1 MLKEN
6 SNNFRNIHRLLDLA
20 TLVLAWFLSYL
31 IRFYFLPDAQQGLF
45 GQFTIIFTILVVVSA
60 YVFEKNNLYTS
71 FRLKSLLF
79 EITQIT
85 KSNFSVFIILIFA
98 LYFLKDQKIS
108 RIHLSLYL
116 LVSTILLVLS
126 RVIKHN
132 ILSTLRSKGRNI
144 RYVKILGNSNSVDEY
159 KLLIKKHKECGIK
172 ITEKENEADAIILG
186 YAHDE
191 QDKLNSFLK
200 KNYNSVKQI
209 SILPDLPFSVVG
221 DEITDFDGLSVI
233 HLNQPSFSTIELV
246 LKRFIDLTASTVGML
261 LISPILIM
269 VSICVK
275 LSSEGPILYGQE
287 RIGLDGKKFKMW
299 KFRSMR
305 VAKKDEDLTT
315 WSSKNDPRKTKVGDF
330 IRKTSIDELPQ
341 LWNILVGDMSLVGP
355 RPERPHFV
363 EQFKDEI
370 PNYMLR
376 HKMKAGLTGWAQING
391 WRGDTSLE
399 KRIEC
404 DIYYIKN
411 WSIWLDVKII
421 LITFVKGFVNKNAY

>member
-6 SNNFRNIHRLLDLA
+6 SSKFRSIHRLMDLSI
-20 TLVLAWFLSYL
+20 LILSWVLAYL
-31 IRFYFLPDAQQGLF
+31 IRFYILPDGQQGLF
-45 GQFTIIFTILVVVSA
+45 GQFTILLTILIVVSA
-60 YVFEKNNLYTS
+60 YVFEKNKLYTS

-79 EITQIT
+79 EITQVT
-85 KSNFSVFIILIFA
+85 KSNFTVFIILIFA

-108 RIHLSLYL
+108 RIHLGIFLM
-116 LVSTILLVLS
+116 VSTVMLVLS

-132 ILSTLRSKGRNI
+132 ILSSLRSRGKNL
-144 RYVKILGNSNSVDEY
+144 RYVQLLGNGDSVEQY
-159 KLLIKKHKECGIK
+159 KRLIKKHKECGIK
-172 ITEKENEADAIILG
+172 ITEDESKADAVILG
-186 YAHDE
+186 YALDE
-191 QDKLNSFLK
+191 QAKLKDFLK

-209 SILPDLPFSVVG
+209 SILPDLPFSVLG

-233 HLNQPSFSTIELV
+233 HLNQPTFPIIELSLKRIIDLIASTI
-246 LKRFIDLTASTVGML
+246 GML
-261 LISPILIM
+261 FISPLLIL
-269 VSICVK
+269 VSIGVK
-275 LSSEGPILYGQE
+275 LSSPGPIFYGQE

-305 VAKKDEDLTT
+305 VATENEDLTT
-315 WSSKNDPRKTKVGDF
+315 WSSKNEPRKTKFGEF

-341 LWNILVGDMSLVGP
+341 LWNILTGEMSLVGP

-363 EQFKDEI
+363 DKFKDEI

-376 HKMKAGLTGWAQING
+376 HKMKAGLTGWAQVNG
-391 WRGDTSLE
+391 WRGDTSLV

-411 WSIWLDVKII
+411 WSIWLDIKII
-421 LITFVKGFVNKNAY
+421 LLTFVKGFVNKNAY